1 MSFLIS
7 NPCASEFTKKFNLV
21 FIETIQW
28 LEDIHLRKFSIET
41 ELNEMHCLLNFRH
54 PVEKQTNETW
64 SLCGKWSL
72 DKRFSMAYN
81 LTKSKK

>member
-54 PVEKQTNETW
+54 PVEKQTNEPW
-64 SLCGKWSL
+64 SSAMRKN
-72 DKRFSMAYN
+72 A
-81 LTKSKK
+81 KKC

>member
-81 LTKSKK
+81 LIKSKK